1 MSLDDLQAQLRGTL
15 DQQFAALNQKYQDG
29 LAEARRQAAA
39 DAERELAIRLDA
51 VRAEFSSRLEANV
64 AGVRAEAQQQAALA
78 IDHERAEYAQLIER
92 LSVEQAQAIERERAE
107 YAQVLER
114 LNAEHAQAIEH
125 ERVEY
130 AQAIERA
137 RAEQAQAAEHAAGQ
151 AAEAART
158 DAARQASETL
168 DRLRADHAQAAER
181 QRAEFDQALALAVE
195 QAVTQAVA
203 GARRTAA
210 LELESERRRAQ
221 NEIDAARQQAKAE
234 TAAAHQQA
242 QGVSDAG
249 RQQLKAALD
258 GERQQL
264 ASALDTERQRARGEI
279 DALRRQMQADSDALR
294 ERMQGELA
302 AARQAAAGGQP
313 SAAPAAAAGVPAA
326 AFTRALAAIREID
339 GAQTLSQALDILLAQ
354 AGAVAGRAAIFLINA
369 DRLKA
374 WKASGIPAIDVE
386 TVESSIGGKDLL
398 ARAIQSGQ
406 ATPSGAGLPAPPFA
420 RLPVDRVG
428 LAIPL
433 MIGGRAVAVVY
444 ADSGSAA
451 PAPGWAQMVESLVRH
466 TSAVVALRTAM
477 RTLDVLSG
485 DGDPAAGQVSDAQGA
500 RRYARLLVSEIK
512 LYNDAAVRAGRE
524 QRDLLQRLRPEI
536 DRAQRL
542 YEERVPSEVGGR
554 QVFEQELLQTLA
566 DGDPA
571 LLGTS

>member
-15 DQQFAALNQKYQDG
+15 DQQFAALNQKYEDS

-39 DAERELAIRLDA
+39 DAERALAVRLDA
-51 VRAEFSSRLEANV
+51 VRAEFGSRLEANV
-64 AGVRAEAQQQAALA
+64 AGVRAEAQQQAAQA
-78 IDHERAEYAQLIER
+78 IDRERA
-92 LSVEQAQAIERERAE
+92 EQAQAIERERAE

-114 LNAEHAQAIEH
+114 LNAEHAQAIER

-130 AQAIERA
+130 AQAIERG
-137 RAEQAQAAEHAAGQ
+137 RAEQAQAAEHAVGQ
-151 AAEAART
+151 AVEAART

-168 DRLRADHAQAAER
+168 DRLRAEHAEAAGR
-181 QRAEFDQALALAVE
+181 QRAEFDQALAQAVD

-221 NEIDAARQQAKAE
+221 NEIDAARQQATTA

-242 QGVSDAG
+242 QGISNAE
-249 RQQLKAALD
+249 RQQLKTALD
-258 GERQQL
+258 SERQQL
-264 ASALDTERQRARGEI
+264 AGALDTERQRAREEI
-279 DALRRQMQADSDALR
+279 DALRRQMQADTDALR
-294 ERMQGELA
+294 GRLQGELA
-302 AARQAAAGGQP
+302 AARQAAAGGGQP
-313 SAAPAAAAGVPAA
+313 SAASTAAAAGVTAA

-339 GAQTLSQALDILLAQ
+339 GAQTLSQALDTLLAQ
-354 AGAVAGRAAIFLINA
+354 AGTVAGRAAIFLINA

-406 ATPSGAGLPAPPFA
+406 ATPSSAALPAPPFA

-444 ADSGSAA
+444 ADSGTAA
-451 PAPGWAQMVESLVRH
+451 PAAGWAQIVESLVRH
-466 TSAVVALRTAM
+466 TSAIVALRTAM

-485 DGDPAAGQVSDAQGA
+485 DADPAAGEVSDAQGA

-512 LYNDAAVRAGRE
+512 LYNEAAVRAGRE

-554 QVFEQELLQTLA
+554 QVFQQELVQTLA

-571 LLGTS
+571 LLGKS